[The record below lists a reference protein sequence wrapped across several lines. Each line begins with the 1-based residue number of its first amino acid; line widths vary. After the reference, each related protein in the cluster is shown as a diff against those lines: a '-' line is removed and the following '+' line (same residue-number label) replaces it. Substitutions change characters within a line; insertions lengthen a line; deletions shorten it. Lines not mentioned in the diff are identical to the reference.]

1 VKRTICRTLDRIVD
15 DYHVVA
21 TCQHA
26 VPDFLAQRALEPD
39 LLEID
44 GSGVCWRKM

>member
-1 VKRTICRTLDRIVD
+1 VKRTICRTLDRID

-21 TCQHA
+21 TCQRA
-26 VPDFLAQRALEPD
+26 VPDFLAERALEPD

-44 GSGVCWRKM
+44 GSGVYWRKM